1 MGVSLR
7 RDGMSRVCHFR
18 VAKWIYVIGFVMGN
32 EGRNNCHWL
41 GLVHS
46 WGREDHIDTHVD
58 QGFAR
63 VSLRGAGFNGYC
75 LTTVLISISM
85 TLKFHLVL

>member
-1 MGVSLR
+1 VMVYITRLTLPGLLNGS
-7 RDGMSRVCHFR
+7 
-18 VAKWIYVIGFVMGN
+18 YVIGFVTGN
-32 EGRNNCHWL
+32 EGRGDCHWL

-63 VSLRGAGFNGYC
+63 VSRWGGEAQGILLDDC
-75 LTTVLISISM
+75 TISISM
-85 TLKFHLVL
+85 TLQIHFLW